1 VDLHIRLSFA
11 LIFLDDR
18 DIIGYCENSL
28 SQCVSLGQL
37 DGLIM
42 TGLSDTRA
50 VNVLQAYLDRTSDI
64 QTVALLSSFMIEVH
78 STEGK
83 DKDKQTAQTAQQEQA
98 MVVRLE
104 QWISIYRSLLNQ
116 WSMFSVRAK
125 FDIARSVTATRIH
138 KATEGSDKT
147 LRKPARV
154 TPKVVA
160 RCLTCN
166 TSYLLPGLSGNTGQS
181 YVPRYRGGSS
191 RVQTSAR
198 IHNCPN
204 PSCKNSQLPR
214 CALCLNSLDLATPVK
229 KTRFAGFARIRQKD
243 KEKKQ
248 DKEREERKR
257 KLKIQLQE
265 NSNLGMYVFIY
276 IYIYMC
282 VCVWWMYMYI
292 YVCIVYFP
300 RHKRRRVC
308 A

>member
-1 VDLHIRLSFA
+1 
-11 LIFLDDR
+11 
-18 DIIGYCENSL
+18 
-28 SQCVSLGQL
+28 
-37 DGLIM
+37 
-42 TGLSDTRA
+42 
-50 VNVLQAYLDRTSDI
+50 
-64 QTVALLSSFMIEVH
+64 
-78 STEGK
+78 
-83 DKDKQTAQTAQQEQA
+83 
-98 MVVRLE
+98 
-104 QWISIYRSLLNQ
+104 
-116 WSMFSVRAK
+116 MFSVRAK

-154 TPKVVA
+154 APKVVA

-265 NSNLGMYVFIY
+265 NSNLGVYV
-276 IYIYMC
+276 C
-282 VCVWWMYMYI
+282 VCVCVCVCLSMHVCMYECMR
-292 YVCIVYFP
+292 VCVYEVLIHTPYLCSFLPPSSRHQRRGVRARVSQPGYPARVRRLVHVVPNLQTRGP
-300 RHKRRRVC
+300 RGARARLVRVARRVPRSRVHL
-308 A
+308 